1 MTLIGKL
8 DEFEVSAQS
17 GRASFSISANSF
29 CFSARS
35 SVTVSTAMSMA
46 DQSASGRVANVFR
59 PDVSVGLLMAASALA
74 HAAGNPSRV
83 EAERETTS
91 TFQPPARNMAMM
103 PTPMVPPPSTR
114 ACLADGCSRCGIFLP
129 PNLDGPPRRG
139 ARSPFT
145 YNPQGKTM
153 SGTYK
158 DIGVTSEGHV
168 GVVEI
173 QRPPHN
179 FFDNSL
185 INQIA
190 DAFEAF
196 DRDGNI
202 RAYVLCAQGKSFCAG
217 ADFANR
223 PQTGAAESGK
233 HLYKEATRLFRSK
246 KPSVGAIQGPAIG
259 GGLGLALMPDFRVA
273 APEARFAANF
283 TRLGFHPG
291 FSLTF
296 TLPRLIGQQK
306 ANLMFYTGRRIGGE
320 QAYEWGLADVLVPLA
335 DVRKE
340 AMKLAGEIAESAPL
354 AILSTRETMRRG
366 FADGAEMATERELV
380 EQDWLRKT
388 EDFKE
393 GIKSYAER
401 RPGNWKGR

>member
-1 MTLIGKL
+1 M
-8 DEFEVSAQS
+8 SA
-17 GRASFSISANSF
+17 
-29 CFSARS
+29 
-35 SVTVSTAMSMA
+35 
-46 DQSASGRVANVFR
+46 
-59 PDVSVGLLMAASALA
+59 
-74 HAAGNPSRV
+74 
-83 EAERETTS
+83 
-91 TFQPPARNMAMM
+91 
-103 PTPMVPPPSTR
+103 
-114 ACLADGCSRCGIFLP
+114 
-129 PNLDGPPRRG
+129 
-139 ARSPFT
+139 
-145 YNPQGKTM
+145 
-153 SGTYK
+153 TYK
-158 DIGVTSEGHV
+158 DLGISTDGAV
-168 GVVEI
+168 GIVEI

-196 DRDGNI
+196 DRDDKI

-217 ADFANR
+217 ANFNAPRDG
-223 PQTGAAESGK
+223 QTQPGNLYREAVTTRIFRAE
-233 HLYKEATRLFRSK
+233 

-259 GGLGLALMPDFRVA
+259 GGLGLALATDFRVA

-320 QAYEWGLADVLVPLA
+320 EAVQWGLADVLAPLA

-340 AMKLAGEIAESAPL
+340 AIKLAQEIAESAPL
-354 AILSTRETMRRG
+354 ALMSTRETMRRG
-366 FADGAEMATERELV
+366 FADAAEASTERELT
-380 EQDWLRKT
+380 EQEWTRKT

-393 GIKSYAER
+393 GVKSYAET
-401 RPGNWKGR
+401 RPGNWKNR